1 MKANSQQLKKHSQ
14 LQRSLDYTKNQ
25 IDQVNSQIE
34 VLNKIKRR
42 HEIGR
47 DKLQEQIRN
56 LNKETSE
63 K

>member
-1 MKANSQQLKKHSQ
+1 MKANSQQVKKHAQ
-14 LQRSLDYTKNQ
+14 LQRSLEYTKNQ
-25 IDQVNSQIE
+25 IDQVNLQIE